1 MIQEI
6 FMSGLLFV
14 VSAASGTGK
23 TSLVKALLDRTT
35 NLHVSVSH
43 TTRPQRPGE
52 LDDIHYHFTDKD
64 SFLNLVNQNGFI
76 EYAEVFG
83 NFYGTSQAKVEE
95 QLQQGHDVL
104 LEIDWQ
110 GAEQV
115 RKLFPTAIQIFIL
128 PPSQFDLR
136 QRLSNRGTDSIE
148 VIERR
153 LNCAV
158 IDMQQY
164 VNFDYLIINDSFDR
178 ALHELESII
187 SASRLTLQQQAQR
200 NADLIQRLLTPA
212 FDPH

>member
-1 MIQEI
+1 MA
-6 FMSGLLFV
+6 GLLFV

-52 LDDIHYHFTDKD
+52 LEGIHYHFIEKENFI
-64 SFLNLVNQNGFI
+64 SQIQEGGFI

-83 NFYGTSQAKVEE
+83 HFYGTSQAKVKE
-95 QLQQGHDVL
+95 QLKKGHDVL

-110 GAEQV
+110 GADQV
-115 RKLFPTAIQIFIL
+115 RRLFPESIQIFIL

-136 QRLSNRGTDSIE
+136 QRLSNRGTDSVD
-148 VIERR
+148 VIEHR
-153 LNCAV
+153 LSCAV

-164 VNFDYLIINDSFDR
+164 VNFDYVIINDSFDR

-187 SASRLTLQQQAQR
+187 TANRLTLVQQANQHT
-200 NADLIQRLLTPA
+200 DLIHKLLTPE
-212 FDPH
+212 

>member
-1 MIQEI
+1 MA
-6 FMSGLLFV
+6 GLLFV

-52 LDDIHYHFTDKD
+52 LEGIHYHFIEKENFI
-64 SFLNLVNQNGFI
+64 SQIQEGGFI

-83 NFYGTSQAKVEE
+83 HFYGTSQAKVKE
-95 QLQQGHDVL
+95 QLKKGHDVL

-110 GAEQV
+110 GADQV
-115 RKLFPTAIQIFIL
+115 RRLFPESIQIFIL

-136 QRLSNRGTDSIE
+136 QRLSNRGTDSVD
-148 VIERR
+148 VIEHR
-153 LNCAV
+153 LSCAV

-164 VNFDYLIINDSFDR
+164 VNFDYVIINDSFDR

-187 SASRLTLQQQAQR
+187 TANRLTLVQQANQHSE
-200 NADLIQRLLTPA
+200 LIHKLLTPE
-212 FDPH
+212 

>member
-1 MIQEI
+1 
-6 FMSGLLFV
+6 MSGLLFV

-52 LDDIHYHFTDKD
+52 LNGIHYHFIDKSD
-64 SFLNLVNQNGFI
+64 FQAQIEQSGFI

-83 NFYGTSQAKVEE
+83 NYYGTSQTKVRE
-95 QLQQGHDVL
+95 QLEKGHDVL

-115 RKLFPTAIQIFIL
+115 RKIFPDAIQIFIL

-136 QRLSNRGTDSIE
+136 QRLSNRGTDTVE
-148 VIERR
+148 VIEHR
-153 LNCAV
+153 LSCAV
-158 IDMQQY
+158 TDMQQY
-164 VNFDYLIINDSFDR
+164 VNFDYIIINDSFDR

-187 SASRLTLQQQAQR
+187 TANRLTLSQQTNRHQT
-200 NADLIQRLLTPA
+200 LISKLLEPETKN
-212 FDPH
+212 